1 MATYF
6 LVGPKILWIS
16 SGFVL
21 GTKSLNTD
29 PPKKQSEIK
38 SVECLFWIHMG
49 HFLIK
54 EIFCKRLNSDIV
66 ALLRMQSW
74 DAQCGEI
81 IYEVVKYKDLI

>member
-6 LVGPKILWIS
+6 LVGPDSMNK

-21 GTKSLNTD
+21 GTKILSTD
-29 PPKKQSEIK
+29 PPKKQSAIK

-49 HFLIK
+49 HFLIQ

-66 ALLRMQSW
+66 ALLRMQFK
-74 DAQCGEI
+74 DAQHVEI
-81 IYEVVKYKDLI
+81 IYEVAL